1 MHAPAV
7 FLFGLFCLL
16 KYFPNLDI
24 QSLLSAYFWLLGS
37 VSLVG
42 VFAPSLRT
50 LVRVWGWGWGWVE
63 GGASQQWGEAVGANV
78 SGCALKLRGASAEMG
93 ACRALCVCH

>member
-1 MHAPAV
+1 MRRQPPPSRTAVAITPRCRGTHTACHPPCTHMHAPAV

-50 LVRVWGWGWGWVE
+50 LVRVWGWG
-63 GGASQQWGEAVGANV
+63 
-78 SGCALKLRGASAEMG
+78 KT
-93 ACRALCVCH
+93 